1 MVLINKQLEN
11 DFYNNGIYDA
21 WQFVI
26 NTKGTLDTAEYCKD
40 TILRLLNQ
48 TTEDFDNWRESLLNS
63 FFENQ
68 NDKKELVV
76 QKDSLP
82 TTLTSIAGKDIQ
94 VSFLLNK
101 LIKDFFQYS
110 RNVFDSISQIANASL
125 LGNKA
130 KKIDSVDFPVML
142 KKFNQQTYSQNFPYI
157 SNWYNN
163 IEKDT
168 KYKYIDAFNNRTKHT
183 CDVGLKLGAGL
194 FDSNNVSDINPFF
207 RKSVQNDK
215 QSINTYL
222 DEIFDYVS
230 NAFNSFMV
238 ELVKEYPKKLYFDNR
253 YNKLY
258 GYQAKMPDS
267 PDSDFAFVYIE
278 TSTVMSAMPNEIN
291 VLLLNQTDDGTI
303 YGMNCNF
310 NTILVKKQ
318 GTEHEYIGRYIAVDN
333 QIDDTLLQYRKYL
346 KQADNGDIAFCYTYL
361 EYKKNP
367 LLFKTNPLIDFDTFS
382 DNEELIKR
390 INIPL

>member
-1 MVLINKQLEN
+1 MVLINKQLEI

-26 NTKGTLDTAEYCKD
+26 NTKETLDTAEYCKD
-40 TILRLLNQ
+40 TILRLLDR
-48 TTEDFDNWRESLLNS
+48 TTENFDEWRESLLNS

-68 NDKKELVV
+68 NDEKELVV

-82 TTLTSIAGKDIQ
+82 TTLTSIVGKDIQ

-130 KKIDSVDFPVML
+130 KKIDSVDFPAML
-142 KKFNQQTYSQNFPYI
+142 KKFNQQTYSKNFPYI
-157 SNWYNN
+157 SNWYNS
-163 IEKDT
+163 IEKDS

-183 CDVGLKLGAGL
+183 CDVGLKLRKGL
-194 FDSNNVSDINPFF
+194 FDSNYVSDINPFF
-207 RKSVQNDK
+207 RKSIQNDK
-215 QSINTYL
+215 KSINTYL

-230 NAFNSFMV
+230 NSFDTFMA

-258 GYQAKMPDS
+258 GYQAKLLDS

-278 TSTVMSAMPNEIN
+278 TSTAMSAMPTEIN
-291 VLLLNQTDDGTI
+291 VILLNQIDDGTI

-346 KQADNGDIAFCYTYL
+346 KQADGGDIALCNTYL

-367 LLFKTNPLIDFDTFS
+367 FLLKTNPFIEFDTIG
-382 DNEELIKR
+382 DDEKLIKR

>member
-26 NTKGTLDTAEYCKD
+26 NTKETLDTAEYCKD
-40 TILRLLNQ
+40 TILRLLDR
-48 TTEDFDNWRESLLNS
+48 TTEDFDEWRESLLNS

-68 NDKKELVV
+68 NDEKELVV

-82 TTLTSIAGKDIQ
+82 TTLTSIVGKDIQ
-94 VSFLLNK
+94 VPFLLNK

-130 KKIDSVDFPVML
+130 KKIDSVDFPAML

-183 CDVGLKLGAGL
+183 CDVGLKLGVGL
-194 FDSNNVSDINPFF
+194 LDSNYVSDINPFF
-207 RKSVQNDK
+207 RKSIQNDK
-215 QSINTYL
+215 KSINTYL
-222 DEIFDYVS
+222 DEIFNYVS
-230 NAFNSFMV
+230 NSFDSFLV

-253 YNKLY
+253 YNKLN
-258 GYQAKMPDS
+258 GFQGKMLDS

-291 VLLLNQTDDGTI
+291 VLLLNQIDGTI

-310 NTILVKKQ
+310 NTILVKKK
-318 GTEHEYIGRYIAVDN
+318 GTENEYIGRYIAVDN
-333 QIDDTLLQYRKYL
+333 QIDDTLIIM
-346 KQADNGDIAFCYTYL
+346 A
-361 EYKKNP
+361 
-367 LLFKTNPLIDFDTFS
+367 
-382 DNEELIKR
+382 
-390 INIPL
+390 

>member
-1 MVLINKQLEN
+1 MVLINKQLEI

-26 NTKGTLDTAEYCKD
+26 NTKETLDTAEYCKD
-40 TILRLLNQ
+40 TILRLLDR
-48 TTEDFDNWRESLLNS
+48 TTEDFDEWRESLLNS

-68 NDKKELVV
+68 NDEKELVV
-76 QKDSLP
+76 QKDSLT
-82 TTLTSIAGKDIQ
+82 TTLTSIVGKDIQ
-94 VSFLLNK
+94 VPFLLNK

-130 KKIDSVDFPVML
+130 KKIDSVDFPTML

-183 CDVGLKLGAGL
+183 YDVGLKLGVGL
-194 FDSNNVSDINPFF
+194 FDSNYVSDINPFF
-207 RKSVQNDK
+207 RKSIQNDK
-215 QSINTYL
+215 KSINTYL
-222 DEIFDYVS
+222 DEIFNYVS
-230 NAFNSFMV
+230 NSFDSFLV

-253 YNKLY
+253 YNKLN
-258 GYQAKMPDS
+258 GFQGKMLDS

-291 VLLLNQTDDGTI
+291 VLLLNQIDGTI

-310 NTILVKKQ
+310 NTILVKKK
-318 GTEHEYIGRYIAVDN
+318 GTENEYIGRYIAVDN

-346 KQADNGDIAFCYTYL
+346 KQSDNGDIALCNTYL

-367 LLFKTNPLIDFDTFS
+367 FLLKTNPFIEFDTIG
-382 DNEELIKR
+382 DDEELIKR

>member
-40 TILRLLNQ
+40 TILRLLDR
-48 TTEDFDNWRESLLNS
+48 TTEDFDEWRESLLNS

-68 NDKKELVV
+68 NDEKKLIV

-82 TTLTSIAGKDIQ
+82 TTLTSVVGKDIQ

-130 KKIDSVDFPVML
+130 KKIDSVDFPAML
-142 KKFNQQTYSQNFPYI
+142 KKFNQQTYSKNFPYI
-157 SNWYNN
+157 SNWYNS
-163 IEKDT
+163 IEKDS

-183 CDVGLKLGAGL
+183 CDVDLKLRKGL
-194 FDSNNVSDINPFF
+194 FDSNYVSDINPFF
-207 RKSVQNDK
+207 RKSIQNDK
-215 QSINTYL
+215 KSINTYL

-230 NAFNSFMV
+230 NSFDTFMA

-258 GYQAKMPDS
+258 GYQAKMLDS

-278 TSTVMSAMPNEIN
+278 TSTAMSAMPTEIN
-291 VLLLNQTDDGTI
+291 VILLNQIDDGTI

-346 KQADNGDIAFCYTYL
+346 KQADGGDIALCNTYL

-367 LLFKTNPLIDFDTFS
+367 FLLKTNPFIEFDTIG
-382 DNEELIKR
+382 DDEKLIKR

>member
-1 MVLINKQLEN
+1 MVLINKQLEI

-26 NTKGTLDTAEYCKD
+26 NTKETLDTAEYCKD
-40 TILRLLNQ
+40 TILRLLDR
-48 TTEDFDNWRESLLNS
+48 TTEDFDEWRESLLNS

-68 NDKKELVV
+68 NDEKELVV
-76 QKDSLP
+76 QKDSLT
-82 TTLTSIAGKDIQ
+82 TTLTSIVGKDIQ
-94 VSFLLNK
+94 VPFLLNK

-130 KKIDSVDFPVML
+130 KKIDSVDFPAML

-183 CDVGLKLGAGL
+183 CDVGLKLGVGL
-194 FDSNNVSDINPFF
+194 FDSNYVSDINPFF
-207 RKSVQNDK
+207 RKSIQNDK
-215 QSINTYL
+215 KSINTYL
-222 DEIFDYVS
+222 DEIFNYVS
-230 NAFNSFMV
+230 NSFDSFLV

-253 YNKLY
+253 YNKLN
-258 GYQAKMPDS
+258 GFQGKMLDS

-291 VLLLNQTDDGTI
+291 VLLLNQIDGTI

-310 NTILVKKQ
+310 NTILVKKK
-318 GTEHEYIGRYIAVDN
+318 GTENEYIGRYIAVDN

-346 KQADNGDIAFCYTYL
+346 KQSDNGDIALCNTYL

-367 LLFKTNPLIDFDTFS
+367 FLLKTNPFIEFDTIG
-382 DNEELIKR
+382 DDEELIKR

>member
-1 MVLINKQLEN
+1 MVLINKQLEI
-11 DFYNNGIYDA
+11 DFYNNGIYAA

-26 NTKGTLDTAEYCKD
+26 NTKETLDTAEYCKD
-40 TILRLLNQ
+40 TILRLLDR
-48 TTEDFDNWRESLLNS
+48 TTEDFDEWRESLLNS

-68 NDKKELVV
+68 NDEKELVV
-76 QKDSLP
+76 QKDSLT
-82 TTLTSIAGKDIQ
+82 TTLTSIVGKDIQ
-94 VSFLLNK
+94 VPFLLNK

-130 KKIDSVDFPVML
+130 KKIDSVDFPAML

-183 CDVGLKLGAGL
+183 CDVGLKLGVGL
-194 FDSNNVSDINPFF
+194 FDSNYVSDINPFF
-207 RKSVQNDK
+207 RKSIQNDK
-215 QSINTYL
+215 KSINTYL
-222 DEIFDYVS
+222 DEIFNYVS
-230 NAFNSFMV
+230 NSFDSFLV

-253 YNKLY
+253 YNKLN
-258 GYQAKMPDS
+258 GFQGKMLDS

-291 VLLLNQTDDGTI
+291 VLLLNQIDGTI

-310 NTILVKKQ
+310 NTILVKKK
-318 GTEHEYIGRYIAVDN
+318 GTENEYIGRYIAVDN

-346 KQADNGDIAFCYTYL
+346 KQSDNGDIALCNTYL

-367 LLFKTNPLIDFDTFS
+367 FLLKTNPFIEFDTIG
-382 DNEELIKR
+382 DDEELIKR

>member
-1 MVLINKQLEN
+1 MVLINKQLEI

-26 NTKGTLDTAEYCKD
+26 NTKETLDTAEYCKD
-40 TILRLLNQ
+40 TILRLLDR
-48 TTEDFDNWRESLLNS
+48 TTEEFDEWRKSLLNS

-68 NDKKELVV
+68 NDEKELVV

-82 TTLTSIAGKDIQ
+82 TTLTSIVGKDIQ

-130 KKIDSVDFPVML
+130 KKIYSVDFPAML
-142 KKFNQQTYSQNFPYI
+142 IKFNQQTYSQNFPYI

-183 CDVGLKLGAGL
+183 CDVGLKLGVGL
-194 FDSNNVSDINPFF
+194 FDSNYVSDINPFF
-207 RKSVQNDK
+207 RKSIQNDK
-215 QSINTYL
+215 KSINTYL
-222 DEIFDYVS
+222 DEIFNYVS
-230 NAFNSFMV
+230 NSFDSFLV

-253 YNKLY
+253 YNKLN
-258 GYQAKMPDS
+258 GFQGKMLDS

-291 VLLLNQTDDGTI
+291 VLLLNQIDGTI

-346 KQADNGDIAFCYTYL
+346 KQADGGDIALCNTYL

-367 LLFKTNPLIDFDTFS
+367 FLLKTNPFIEFDTIG
-382 DNEELIKR
+382 DDEELIKR

>member
-40 TILRLLNQ
+40 TILRLLDR
-48 TTEDFDNWRESLLNS
+48 TTEDFDEWRESLLNS

-68 NDKKELVV
+68 NDEKKLIV

-82 TTLTSIAGKDIQ
+82 TTLTSIVGKDIQ

-130 KKIDSVDFPVML
+130 KKIDSVDFPAML
-142 KKFNQQTYSQNFPYI
+142 KKFNQQTYSKNFPYI
-157 SNWYNN
+157 SNWYNS
-163 IEKDT
+163 IEKDS

-183 CDVGLKLGAGL
+183 CDVDLKLRKGL
-194 FDSNNVSDINPFF
+194 FDSNYVSDINPFF
-207 RKSVQNDK
+207 RKSIQNDK
-215 QSINTYL
+215 KSINTYL

-230 NAFNSFMV
+230 NSFDTFMA

-258 GYQAKMPDS
+258 GYQAKMLDS

-278 TSTVMSAMPNEIN
+278 TSTAMSAMPTEIN
-291 VLLLNQTDDGTI
+291 VILLNQIDDGTI

-346 KQADNGDIAFCYTYL
+346 KQADGGDIALCNTYL

-367 LLFKTNPLIDFDTFS
+367 FLLKTNPFIEFDTIG
-382 DNEELIKR
+382 DDEKLIKR

>member
-1 MVLINKQLEN
+1 MVLINKQLEI

-26 NTKGTLDTAEYCKD
+26 NTKETLDTAEYCKD
-40 TILRLLNQ
+40 TILRLLDR
-48 TTEDFDNWRESLLNS
+48 TTEEFDEWRKSLLNS

-68 NDKKELVV
+68 NDEKELVV

-82 TTLTSIAGKDIQ
+82 TTLTSIVGKDIQ

-110 RNVFDSISQIANASL
+110 RNVVDSISQIANASL

-130 KKIDSVDFPVML
+130 KKIDSVDFPAML

-183 CDVGLKLGAGL
+183 CDVGLKLGVGL
-194 FDSNNVSDINPFF
+194 FDSNYVSDINPFF
-207 RKSVQNDK
+207 RKSIQNDK
-215 QSINTYL
+215 KSINTYL
-222 DEIFDYVS
+222 DEIFNYVS
-230 NAFNSFMV
+230 NSFDSFLV

-253 YNKLY
+253 YNKLN
-258 GYQAKMPDS
+258 GFQGKMLDS

-291 VLLLNQTDDGTI
+291 VLLLNQIDGTI

-310 NTILVKKQ
+310 NTILVKKK
-318 GTEHEYIGRYIAVDN
+318 GTENEYIGRYIAVDN

-346 KQADNGDIAFCYTYL
+346 KQSDNGDIALCNTYL

-367 LLFKTNPLIDFDTFS
+367 FLLKTNPFIEFDTIG
-382 DNEELIKR
+382 DDEELIKR

>member
-40 TILRLLNQ
+40 TILRLLDR
-48 TTEDFDNWRESLLNS
+48 TTEDFDEWRESLLNS

-68 NDKKELVV
+68 NDEKELVV

-82 TTLTSIAGKDIQ
+82 TTLTSIVGKDIQ

-130 KKIDSVDFPVML
+130 KKIDSVDFPAML
-142 KKFNQQTYSQNFPYI
+142 QKFNQQTYSQNFPYI

-163 IEKDT
+163 IEKDS

-183 CDVGLKLGAGL
+183 CDVGLKLGVGL
-194 FDSNNVSDINPFF
+194 FDSNYVSDINPFF
-207 RKSVQNDK
+207 RKSIQNDK
-215 QSINTYL
+215 KAINTYL

-230 NAFNSFMV
+230 NSFDSFMV

-258 GYQAKMPDS
+258 GYQAKMLDS

-318 GTEHEYIGRYIAVDN
+318 GTEHEYIGRYVAVDN

-346 KQADNGDIAFCYTYL
+346 KQVDNGDIAFCYAYL

-367 LLFKTNPLIDFDTFS
+367 LLFKSNPLIDFDTFS
-382 DNEELIKR
+382 HDEELIKR

>member
-1 MVLINKQLEN
+1 MVLINKQLEI

-26 NTKGTLDTAEYCKD
+26 NTKETLDTAEYCKD
-40 TILRLLNQ
+40 TILRLLDR
-48 TTEDFDNWRESLLNS
+48 TTEEFDEWRKSLLNS

-68 NDKKELVV
+68 NDEKELVV

-82 TTLTSIAGKDIQ
+82 TTLTSIVGKDIQ

-110 RNVFDSISQIANASL
+110 RNVVDSISQIANASL

-130 KKIDSVDFPVML
+130 KKIDSVDFPAML
-142 KKFNQQTYSQNFPYI
+142 KKFNQQTYSKNFPYI
-157 SNWYNN
+157 SNWYNS
-163 IEKDT
+163 IEKDS

-183 CDVGLKLGAGL
+183 CDVGLKLRVGL
-194 FDSNNVSDINPFF
+194 FDSNYVSDINPFF
-207 RKSVQNDK
+207 RKSIQNDK
-215 QSINTYL
+215 KSINTYL
-222 DEIFDYVS
+222 DEIFNYVS
-230 NAFNSFMV
+230 NSFDSFLV

-253 YNKLY
+253 YNKLN
-258 GYQAKMPDS
+258 GFQGKMLDS

-291 VLLLNQTDDGTI
+291 VLLLNQIDGTI

-310 NTILVKKQ
+310 NTILVKKK
-318 GTEHEYIGRYIAVDN
+318 GTENEYIGRYIAVDN

-346 KQADNGDIAFCYTYL
+346 KQSDNGDIALCNTYL

-367 LLFKTNPLIDFDTFS
+367 FLLKTNPFIEFDTIG
-382 DNEELIKR
+382 DDEELIKR